1 MTVQNLIEELNKVI
15 NKNLDV
21 VILSKDID
29 FKTVTDIEETEL
41 GYDEHPVTH
50 CIILRS

>member
-1 MTVQNLIEELNKVI
+1 MTVQNLIDELNKIV

-29 FKTVTDIEETEL
+29 FKSVTDIEETEL
-41 GYDEHPVTH
+41 GYDGQAVKL
-50 CIILRS
+50 CIELN

>member
-1 MTVQNLIEELNKVI
+1 MTVQNLIDELNKIV

-29 FKTVTDIEETEL
+29 FKSVTDIEETEL
-41 GYDEHPVTH
+41 GYDKQAVKQ
-50 CIILRS
+50 CIELN